1 MDGRPTPD
9 HEPPKP
15 RIRVG
20 VVDDHPSIVAAVSG
34 AIVATADLILAGSG
48 RTLADAVDLVPR
60 VDVLVCD
67 VQLDGGAEGLRLL
80 EVAREAA
87 SPPAVLLLSGF
98 GHTSVVRAAIERGA
112 AGYLDKSVEVAA
124 IIEAIRTI
132 AAGGT
137 VFRAADVG
145 AARNAPRRPSNREL
159 EVIAAVVSGA
169 TNGEVAAALGL
180 SEKTIESHLHRL
192 FDRYG
197 VLSRTELAVLAMNEG
212 WVADPRG
219 ASR

>member
-1 MDGRPTPD
+1 M
-9 HEPPKP
+9 
-15 RIRVG
+15 RVG
-20 VVDDHPSIVAAVSG
+20 IVDDHPSIVAAVSA
-34 AIVATADLILAGSG
+34 AIAAADDLMLAGSG
-48 RTLADAVDLVPR
+48 RTLADAVDLAAR

-80 EVAREAA
+80 DVTRGG
-87 SPPAVLLLSGF
+87 PAKVLLLSGF
-98 GHTSVVRAAIERGA
+98 GHPSLVRAAIERGA
-112 AGYLDKSVEVAA
+112 AGYLDKGVEVEVIADA
-124 IIEAIRTI
+124 VRTI

-137 VFRAADVG
+137 VFRSTDLQAWQT
-145 AARNAPRRPSNREL
+145 APRRPSDREI
-159 EVIAAVVSGA
+159 EVIAGVIAGS
-169 TNGEVAAALGL
+169 TNGEVAARLGL

-219 ASR
+219 GTR